1 MPPAM
6 DTVMPTALFEGS
18 VRPSGCVSDAV
29 CYDSGTPS
37 VPEPRICCTARVMPK
52 PKILLTRRWP
62 DEVER
67 YLLQRCDVTVNE
79 QDTPP
84 DASAL
89 KVALS
94 SYDAVCPT
102 VTDKLSAD
110 VLAAGA
116 GKVKILG
123 NYGVGVSHIDLQA
136 CKDLGIVVTNT
147 PDVLTDAT
155 AEIAIT
161 LMLMAARRAG
171 EGERQVRARKWQG
184 WAPTRMIGADVTGK
198 TLGLVGFGRIG
209 QVTAQKARHGFGMR
223 ILYYSR
229 KRAAPE
235 VEAHTGGQHY
245 ASLDALLEQ
254 ADFVS
259 LHCPGGAETRHLL
272 NAARLQRMKRS
283 AFLINTARGEVVD
296 EAALAEAL
304 RKRVIAGAGMDVYE
318 QEPHV
323 PEAFLG
329 LENVVLLPHL
339 GSATVETRVAMG
351 MRVAKNLEQFFAGLE
366 PDDRVA

>member
-1 MPPAM
+1 
-6 DTVMPTALFEGS
+6 MPT
-18 VRPSGCVSDAV
+18 
-29 CYDSGTPS
+29 
-37 VPEPRICCTARVMPK
+37 

-62 DEVER
+62 SEVEHYLSER
-67 YLLQRCDVTVNE
+67 YQLAVNE
-79 QDTPP
+79 HDVPM
-84 DASAL
+84 DAAAL
-89 KVALS
+89 QAALA

-102 VTDKLSAD
+102 VTDKLTAD

-116 GKVKILG
+116 GKVKVLG

-136 CKDLGIVVTNT
+136 CKRLGIVVTNT

-155 AEIAIT
+155 AEIAVT
-161 LMLMAARRAG
+161 LMLMVARRAG
-171 EGERQVRARKWQG
+171 EGERQVRARQWPG

-209 QVTAQKARHGFGMR
+209 QATAQKAHHGFGMR
-223 ILYYSR
+223 VLYHSR

-235 VEAHTGGQHY
+235 VEARTGGQHC
-245 ASLDALLEQ
+245 ASLDELLEA

-259 LHCPGGAETRHLL
+259 LHCPGGTETRHLL
-272 NAARLQRMKRS
+272 DAARLDRMKRT

-296 EAALAEAL
+296 EAALGAAL
-304 RKRVIAGAGMDVYE
+304 RSRTIAGAGLDVYGH
-318 QEPHV
+318 EPRV

-339 GSATVETRVAMG
+339 GSATLETRVAMG
-351 MRVAKNLEQFFAGLE
+351 MRVAENLERFFAGLE
-366 PDDRVA
+366 PADRVA